1 MTTQPS
7 MTQSSFPTRAAR
19 SRLWRPTVSP
29 AMLNIAVALFIMAVD
44 NRTFWQRG
52 HAIFDESVP
61 SLMMFG
67 GAVWALT
74 LFLLTLFGFRWALK
88 PVAIFAL
95 LLSAVTSYFMDTLG
109 VMIDRDMIQNTMTT
123 TVNESRH
130 LMTPDFML
138 HVLLWGLVPAAIVL
152 WIRIRPSRFGRDLLG
167 WAGMSVASLALV
179 AGLVAINFK
188 TFSAVLRERKELIGS
203 YQPGA
208 PLGGAVQY
216 ADMMMKT
223 RDVTVTPLGL
233 DAVKGPLLLGAG
245 KPVLTVL
252 VVGETAR
259 AQNFG
264 LDGYARDTTP
274 ELAAR
279 DVINFPDVSSC
290 GTATAVS
297 MPCMFSAL
305 GRKRYSYERGIGSE
319 NLLDV
324 LSHAGVKV
332 KWWDNNTGDKGIA
345 DRVDSAA
352 VAKLV
357 PPCDGECTDE
367 VFLDLVRREMAD
379 MTEDTVLVL
388 HQIGSHGP
396 AYHLRYPKDREHFT
410 PACHSAEFAKCT
422 GDEIINGY
430 DNSIL
435 YTDHVLASTI
445 DLLAGQDRVIP
456 ALLYVSDHGE
466 SLGENGLYLH
476 GAPYFMAP
484 ATQTHVPMVLWLSQA
499 YIAAFGTDTS
509 CLRTEAA
516 QPASHDNLFSSVLG
530 LMNISTSAKG
540 VGADLISGCRKTTS

>member
-1 MTTQPS
+1 MGQ
-7 MTQSSFPTRAAR
+7 AR
-19 SRLWRPTVSP
+19 EIPASPPKPAPFARRWRPSVSP
-29 AMLNIAVALFIMAVD
+29 AVMNIAVASFIMLAD
-44 NRTFWQRG
+44 NRTFWRRG
-52 HAIFDESVP
+52 VEIFDESRF
-61 SLMMFG
+61 SLAMFG
-67 GAVWALT
+67 VAVWGLT
-74 LFLLTLFGFRWALK
+74 LFLMTLFGFRWLRK
-88 PVAIFAL
+88 PVAVFL
-95 LLSAVTSYFMDTLG
+95 LLVSAVTSYFMDTLG
-109 VMIDRDMIQNTMTT
+109 VMIDRDMIQNAATT
-123 TVNESRH
+123 TVNESKH
-130 LMTPDFML
+130 LLTPDFML
-138 HVLLWGLVPAAIVL
+138 HVLLWGLLPAAIVL
-152 WIRIRPSRFGRDLLG
+152 WVRVRPRGFRRDLLG

-179 AGLVAINFK
+179 LGLLAINFK

-208 PLGGAVQY
+208 PLGGAFQY
-216 ADMMMKT
+216 ADMMMKS
-223 RDVTVTPLGL
+223 RDVTVAPLGL
-233 DAVKGPLLLGAG
+233 DAAKGPQLRDAG

-264 LDGYARDTTP
+264 LNGYARDTTP

-305 GRKRYSYERGIGSE
+305 GRARYSYERGKGNE

-324 LSHAGVKV
+324 LNHAGVKV
-332 KWWDNNTGDKGIA
+332 TWWDNNTGDKGVA
-345 DRVDSAA
+345 DRVESAA
-352 VAKLV
+352 VTAVV

-367 VFLDLVRREMAD
+367 VFLDLVRRRMAE

-396 AYHLRYPKDREHFT
+396 AYYLRYPKDRERFT
-410 PACHSAEFAKCT
+410 PACHSAEFAECT
-422 GDEIINGY
+422 GEEIVNAY

-435 YTDHVLASTI
+435 YTDHTLAALI
-445 DLLAGQDRVIP
+445 DLLAGQDKVIP

-484 ATQTHVPMVLWLSQA
+484 ATQTHVPMMMWLSDA
-499 YIAAFGTDTS
+499 YTAAFGVDTA
-509 CLRTEAA
+509 CLRAEALK
-516 QPASHDNLFSSVLG
+516 PASHDNLFSSVLG
-530 LMNISTSAKG
+530 LMDITTSAKG
-540 VGADLISGCRKTTS
+540 VGADLISACRKTAS

>member
-1 MTTQPS
+1 MSHARAIPFS
-7 MTQSSFPTRAAR
+7 VPKPTAFAR
-19 SRLWRPTVSP
+19 PWRPSVSP
-29 AMLNIAVALFIMAVD
+29 ATLNIAVALFIMAAD
-44 NRTFWQRG
+44 NRTFWRRG
-52 HAIFDESVP
+52 IVIFDESAL

-74 LFLLTLFGFRWALK
+74 LFLLTLFGFRWLQK
-88 PVAIFAL
+88 PVAIFLL
-95 LLSAVTSYFMDTLG
+95 LLSGATSYFMDAFG
-109 VMIDRDMIQNTMTT
+109 VMIDRDMIQNAMTT
-123 TVNESRH
+123 TINESKH
-130 LMTPDFML
+130 LMTPNLIL
-138 HVLLWGLVPAAIVL
+138 HVLLWGVAPAAIVL
-152 WIRIRPSRFGRDLLG
+152 WVKVRPSSVWRNLLG
-167 WAGMSVASLALV
+167 WAGVSLASLALF
-179 AGLVAINFK
+179 AGLVAVDFK
-188 TFSAVLRERKELIGS
+188 TVSAVVREHKELLGS

-208 PLGGAVQY
+208 PLGGGVQY
-216 ADMMMKT
+216 AKMMMKS
-223 RDVTVTPLGL
+223 RDVTVAPLGR

-245 KPVLTVL
+245 KPMLTVL

-279 DVINFPDVSSC
+279 DVINFSNVSSC

-305 GRKRYSYERGIGSE
+305 GRKRYSYKRGIGSE

-345 DRVDSAA
+345 NRVESAA
-352 VAKLV
+352 VTTLV

-367 VFLDLVRREMAD
+367 VFLDLVRREMAE

-396 AYHLRYPKDREHFT
+396 AYHLRYPKDREWFA
-410 PACHSAEFAKCT
+410 PACHSTEFADCT
-422 GDEIINGY
+422 GEEIVNAY
-430 DNSIL
+430 DNSIV

-484 ATQTHVPMVLWLSQA
+484 STQTQVPMVMWLSEA
-499 YIAAFGTDTS
+499 YAAAFDVDTA
-509 CLRTEAA
+509 CLRDQAKL
-516 QPASHDNLFSSVLG
+516 PASHDNLFSSVLG
-530 LMNISTSAKG
+530 LMDIRTEAEG
-540 VGADLISGCRKTTS
+540 VGADLISPCRKLAS